1 MLTKIDG
8 IHVTSTWEKNEL
20 KKFGIQ
26 TELIRLIYN
35 PIPKRLTKTDF
46 EYSKNHCSTFTFLYV
61 GRLHPYKGISQLLDA
76 YMALPAA
83 TLKKTKLKLI
93 GHFSNESYRNKI
105 LNKIKSMP
113 PNVQVEVKPFLEMP
127 ELSSHY
133 KSADVFV
140 MPSKSENFG
149 LSILEALYFRKQII
163 VPKDSPWGYLLSK
176 NVTEIVSK
184 NQDNLRDCLI
194 ASMNKDFPNPRA
206 IKEID
211 DLLSEFDAAR
221 LSKQFTAFYGMV

>member
-1 MLTKIDG
+1 
-8 IHVTSTWEKNEL
+8 
-20 KKFGIQ
+20 
-26 TELIRLIYN
+26 
-35 PIPKRLTKTDF
+35 
-46 EYSKNHCSTFTFLYV
+46 
-61 GRLHPYKGISQLLDA
+61 
-76 YMALPAA
+76 
-83 TLKKTKLKLI
+83 
-93 GHFSNESYRNKI
+93 
-105 LNKIKSMP
+105 MP

-149 LSILEALYFRKQII
+149 LSILEALCFRKQII